1 MMSIKP
7 TVKVLSLFLILLLP
21 TLSFAEGD
29 VQQPINTEQILKA
42 TAHKLRL
49 AFDDRLH
56 DPKAYRELAL
66 KQCAVFPEG
75 RLYPFTLPV
84 MGYANM
90 AMSGEI
96 EKAHAIKQMQKLI
109 DISIPLT
116 AEQLKAPGND
126 LMNLRNTKRQGTFL
140 GMFNYGLSCYRM
152 VSDDDRYTQLHDH
165 VTHLL
170 INEFMT
176 KEGWPIDSYPT
187 YTWYVD
193 SLVALASIDM
203 WDRINQKNITA
214 GLLKKHLQWRDQ
226 FALTDQ
232 GLPKATA
239 YQTSRGCDLSMQICL
254 FANMKPE
261 IAKAMYP
268 AYVKAHWLDLKFI
281 AGFTEWPIGDPGLP
295 MGDIDS
301 GPMFMGLGATATGMG
316 IGATIAAKDQ
326 ARLDILAKELGQVSS
341 IIQTMLKLDVNNNI
355 KNWFG
360 DQLSLD
366 QQYVSGFLYGD
377 AALFYSVT
385 WTKFPEHVRK

>member
-7 TVKVLSLFLILLLP
+7 TVKVLNLFLILLLP
-21 TLSFAEGD
+21 TLSYADGE
-29 VQQPINTEQILKA
+29 VQQPINSVQILKA
-42 TAHKLRL
+42 TAEKLRVT
-49 AFDDRLH
+49 FDDLLR
-56 DPKAYRELAL
+56 DPQAYRELAL
-66 KQCAVFPEG
+66 KDCAVFPEG
-75 RLYPFTLPV
+75 RLYPFTLPT

-90 AMSGEI
+90 AMAGEI

-116 AEQLKAPGND
+116 AQQLNAPGND
-126 LMNLRNTKRQGTFL
+126 LMNLRSTKRQGTFL

-152 VSDDDRYTQLHDH
+152 VSDDDRYTALHDH
-165 VTHLL
+165 ITRLL

-176 KEGWPIDSYPT
+176 KDGWPIDSYPT

-203 WDRINQKNITA
+203 WDRINRKNITA
-214 GLLKKHLQWRDQ
+214 GLLKKHLQWRDK

-254 FANMKPE
+254 FANMQPD

-268 AYVKAHWLDLKFI
+268 TYIKAHWLDLKFV

-295 MGDIDS
+295 MGDVDS

-316 IGATIAAKDQ
+316 IGATIAVNDQ
-326 ARLDILAKELGQVSS
+326 ARMNILAKELGQVST
-341 IIQTMLKLDVNNNI
+341 IIQTMMKLDVNDNI
-355 KNWFG
+355 KKWLG
-360 DQLSLD
+360 DELTLEQK
-366 QQYVSGFLYGD
+366 YISGFLYGD

-385 WTKFPEHVRK
+385 WTKFPNRLQ